1 MKTIRITHSPLSR
14 GLSTVSGHVTIVEA
28 LTAAVQ
34 RGMNI
39 TIGDQSCVPYFTKET
54 KDTKSTVEGVNVH
67 SSSSYSPGNQ

>member
-1 MKTIRITHSPLSR
+1 M
-14 GLSTVSGHVTIVEA
+14 SGHVTIVEA

-39 TIGDQSCVPYFTKET
+39 TVGDQSCVPYFTKET
-54 KDTKSTVEGVNVH
+54 KDTKSTVEGVSVH